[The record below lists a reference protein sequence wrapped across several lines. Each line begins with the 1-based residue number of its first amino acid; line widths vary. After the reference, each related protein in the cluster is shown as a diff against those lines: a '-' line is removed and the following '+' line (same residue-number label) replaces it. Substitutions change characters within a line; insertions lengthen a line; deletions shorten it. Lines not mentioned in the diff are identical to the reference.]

1 MAEPAQVQTEEQHVL
16 LQLEGAVAWIRFNR
30 PDKLNPIGSVA
41 RRQLDAALKQVERD
55 DAVRCVVLTGSGRA
69 FSAGADV
76 EEMRG
81 QGGGRTEA
89 LPSTADRGDVP
100 PGQGGMRSSED
111 VGRVLRE
118 EYLVMLQRLRTM
130 PKPVI
135 CGMNGLAAGI
145 GASFALACDIRIA
158 AEDAYLSEAFANLGL
173 GPDGGV
179 SWMLP
184 RSIGRGR
191 ALEMFYTAER
201 LSAQDAERFGVVNR
215 VVPKESV
222 ETECRA
228 LAERLAAGSRA
239 ALAGAKRA
247 VNFAEG
253 SSFEEA
259 AEFESFIQEICAA
272 GDDFREGVS
281 AFLEKRKP
289 NFGGGG

>member
-1 MAEPAQVQTEEQHVL
+1 MAQQTAEQHVL
-16 LQLEGAVAWIRFNR
+16 VELEGAVAWIRFNR
-30 PDKLNPIGSVA
+30 PDKLNPIGALA
-41 RRQLDAALKQVERD
+41 RRQLDSALKQVERD
-55 DAVRCVVLTGSGRA
+55 DAVRCVVLIGSGRA

-76 EEMRG
+76 REML
-81 QGGGRTEA
+81 QSE
-89 LPSTADRGDVP
+89 VP
-100 PGQGGMRSSED
+100 PGQEGGMRSAED

-158 AEDAYLSEAFANLGL
+158 AEDASISEAFANLGL

-179 SWMLP
+179 SWTLP
-184 RSIGRGR
+184 RLIGRGR
-191 ALEMFYTAER
+191 ALEMFYTAEP

-215 VVPKESV
+215 VVPKDAV
-222 ETECRA
+222 EAECRA
-228 LAERLAAGSRA
+228 LAVRLAAGATSS
-239 ALAGAKRA
+239 LAGAKRA

-259 AEFESFIQEICAA
+259 TEFEAYLQEICAA
-272 GDDFREGVS
+272 SEDFREGVT
-281 AFLEKRKP
+281 AFLKKRKP
-289 NFGGGG
+289 DFKGSQRDA

>member
-1 MAEPAQVQTEEQHVL
+1 MAEQAEENHVL
-16 LQLEGAVAWIRFNR
+16 LDTEGAVAWIRLNR
-30 PDKLNPIGSVA
+30 PDKLNPIGALA

-55 DAVRCVVLTGSGRA
+55 DAVRCVVLIGSGRA

-76 EEMRG
+76 GEMSG
-81 QGGGRTEA
+81 SGA
-89 LPSTADRGDVP
+89 
-100 PGQGGMRSSED
+100 GMRSAED

-118 EYLVMLQRLRTM
+118 EYLVMLQRIRTM

-184 RSIGRGR
+184 RFIGRGR

-215 VVPKESV
+215 VVPKGSV

-272 GDDFREGVS
+272 GDDFREGVT

>member
-1 MAEPAQVQTEEQHVL
+1 MAEQVEESQVVL
-16 LQLEGAVAWIRFNR
+16 ELEGAVAWIRFNR
-30 PDKLNPIGSVA
+30 PDKLNPIGSLA

-55 DAVRCVVLTGSGRA
+55 DAVRCVVLIGSGRA

-76 EEMRG
+76 SEMSSGRG
-81 QGGGRTEA
+81 VGRTEA
-89 LPSTADRGDVP
+89 STSTADRGDVP
-100 PGQGGMRSSED
+100 PHSGGGMRSPED
-111 VGRVLRE
+111 IGRVLRE

-158 AEDAYLSEAFANLGL
+158 ADDAYISEAFANLGL

-184 RSIGRGR
+184 RFIGRGR

-201 LSAQDAERFGVVNR
+201 LSAQDAERFGIVNR

-228 LAERLAAGSRA
+228 LAERLATASRA

-259 AEFESFIQEICAA
+259 AEFESFIQETCAA
-272 GDDFREGVS
+272 GDDFREGVT

-289 NFGGGG
+289 NFGGGGG

>member
-1 MAEPAQVQTEEQHVL
+1 MAEQARQAEQAEESHVL
-16 LQLEGAVAWIRFNR
+16 LEVEGAVAWIRFNR
-30 PDKLNPIGSVA
+30 PDKLNPIGALA
-41 RRQLDAALKQVERD
+41 RRQLDGALKQVERD
-55 DAVRCVVLTGSGRA
+55 DAIRCVVLIGSGRA

-76 EEMRG
+76 QEM
-81 QGGGRTEA
+81 QGGGT
-89 LPSTADRGDVP
+89 
-100 PGQGGMRSSED
+100 MRSAED

-158 AEDAYLSEAFANLGL
+158 AEDAYISEAFANIGL

-184 RSIGRGR
+184 RFIGRGR

-222 ETECRA
+222 EAECRA
-228 LAERLAAGSRA
+228 LAERLAAGPTR

-253 SSFEEA
+253 SAFEEA
-259 AEFESFIQEICAA
+259 VEFEAYIQETCAA
-272 GDDFREGVS
+272 GDDFREGVT

-289 NFGGGG
+289 AFGGK

>member
-1 MAEPAQVQTEEQHVL
+1 MSEQAEELQVVL
-16 LQLEGAVAWIRFNR
+16 ELEGAVAWIRFNR

-55 DAVRCVVLTGSGRA
+55 DAVRCVVLIGSGRA

-76 EEMRG
+76 QEM
-81 QGGGRTEA
+81 QGDGH
-89 LPSTADRGDVP
+89 
-100 PGQGGMRSSED
+100 MRSAED
-111 VGRVLRE
+111 VGRVLRD

-158 AEDAYLSEAFANLGL
+158 AEDAYISEAFANLGL

-184 RSIGRGR
+184 RFIGRGR

-215 VVPKESV
+215 VVPKDSV
-222 ETECRA
+222 EAECRT
-228 LAERLAAGSRA
+228 LAERLVTASST

-259 AEFESFIQEICAA
+259 AEFESYIQESCAA
-272 GDDFREGVS
+272 GEDFREGVN

-289 NFGGGG
+289 KFNGSPRDA

>member
-1 MAEPAQVQTEEQHVL
+1 MAETAEESHVL
-16 LQLEGAVAWIRFNR
+16 IEVEGTIAWIRLNR
-30 PDKLNPIGSVA
+30 PEKLNPIGALA

-55 DAVRCVVLTGSGRA
+55 DAIRCVVLIGSGRA

-76 EEMRG
+76 QEMAA
-81 QGGGRTEA
+81 E
-89 LPSTADRGDVP
+89 
-100 PGQGGMRSSED
+100 GGMRSAED

-118 EYLVMLQRLRTM
+118 EYLVMLQRIRTM

-158 AEDAYLSEAFANLGL
+158 AEDAYISEAFANLGL

-184 RSIGRGR
+184 RFIGRGR
-191 ALEMFYTAER
+191 ALEMFYTTER

-215 VVPKESV
+215 VVAKESV

-259 AEFESFIQEICAA
+259 AEFESFIQETCAA

-289 NFGGGG
+289 NFGGSG

>member
-1 MAEPAQVQTEEQHVL
+1 MAEQPEENHVL
-16 LQLEGAVAWIRFNR
+16 LDTEGAVAWIRLNR
-30 PDKLNPIGSVA
+30 PDKLNPIGALA

-55 DAVRCVVLTGSGRA
+55 DAVRCVVLIGSGRA

-76 EEMRG
+76 GEMSG
-81 QGGGRTEA
+81 SGA
-89 LPSTADRGDVP
+89 
-100 PGQGGMRSSED
+100 GMRSAED

-118 EYLVMLQRLRTM
+118 EYLVMLQRIRTM

-215 VVPKESV
+215 VVPKEAV

-272 GDDFREGVS
+272 GADFREGVT

>member
-1 MAEPAQVQTEEQHVL
+1 MTGMPEQPEEKHVL
-16 LQLEGAVAWIRFNR
+16 LDTEGAVAWIRFNR
-30 PDKLNPIGSVA
+30 PEKLNPIGSLA
-41 RRQLDAALKQVERD
+41 RGQLGAALKQVERD
-55 DAVRCVVLTGSGRA
+55 DAVRCVVLIGSGRA

-76 EEMRG
+76 QEMAASSG
-81 QGGGRTEA
+81 
-89 LPSTADRGDVP
+89 
-100 PGQGGMRSSED
+100 GGMRTPED
-111 VGRVLRE
+111 VGGVLRD

-135 CGMNGLAAGI
+135 CGLNGLAAGI

-158 AEDAYLSEAFANLGL
+158 AEDAYFSEAFSNLGL

-184 RSIGRGR
+184 RFIGRGR

-201 LSAQDAERFGVVNR
+201 LSAADAERFGLVNR
-215 VVPKESV
+215 VVPKAAV
-222 ETECRA
+222 EAECRT
-228 LAERLAAGSRA
+228 LAERLAAGSAR

-259 AEFESFIQEICAA
+259 AEYEAYIQEICAA
-272 GDDFREGVS
+272 GDDFREGVT
-281 AFLEKRKP
+281 AFLEKRPPK
-289 NFGGGG
+289 FGGS

>member
-1 MAEPAQVQTEEQHVL
+1 MAEQPEERHVL
-16 LQLEGAVAWIRFNR
+16 LEMEEAVAWIRLNR
-30 PDKLNPIGSVA
+30 PDKLNPIGTLA

-55 DAVRCVVLTGSGRA
+55 DAVRCVVLIGSGRA

-76 EEMRG
+76 QEM
-81 QGGGRTEA
+81 QGEGH
-89 LPSTADRGDVP
+89 
-100 PGQGGMRSSED
+100 MRSADD

-130 PKPVI
+130 PKPVV

-158 AEDAYLSEAFANLGL
+158 AEDAFLSEAFVNLGL

-184 RSIGRGR
+184 RFIGRGR
-191 ALEMFYTAER
+191 ALEMFYTADR

-215 VVPKESV
+215 VVPKDSV
-222 ETECRA
+222 EAECRS
-228 LAERLAAGSRA
+228 LAKRLATGSIR

-259 AEFESFIQEICAA
+259 AEFESYIQEVCAA
-272 GDDFREGVS
+272 GEDFREGVT

-289 NFGGGG
+289 NFGGSG

>member
-1 MAEPAQVQTEEQHVL
+1 MAEQVEESHVVL
-16 LQLEGAVAWIRFNR
+16 ELEGAVAWIRFNR
-30 PDKLNPIGSVA
+30 PDKLNPIGSLA

-55 DAVRCVVLTGSGRA
+55 DAVRCVVLIGSGRA

-76 EEMRG
+76 SEM
-81 QGGGRTEA
+81 
-89 LPSTADRGDVP
+89 SNSD
-100 PGQGGMRSSED
+100 GGMRTPED
-111 VGRVLRE
+111 IGRVLRE

-158 AEDAYLSEAFANLGL
+158 AEDAYISEAFANLGL

-184 RSIGRGR
+184 RFIGRGG

-228 LAERLAAGSRA
+228 LAERLAGASRA

-259 AEFESFIQEICAA
+259 AEFESFIQETCAA
-272 GDDFREGVS
+272 GDDFREGVT
-281 AFLEKRKP
+281 AFLEKRKA
-289 NFGGGG
+289 NFGGGGGA

>member
-1 MAEPAQVQTEEQHVL
+1 MAQQPEESHVL
-16 LQLEGAVAWIRFNR
+16 LEMEEAVAWIRLNR
-30 PDKLNPIGSVA
+30 PDKLNPIGTLA

-55 DAVRCVVLTGSGRA
+55 DAVRCVVVIGSGRA

-76 EEMRG
+76 QEM
-81 QGGGRTEA
+81 A
-89 LPSTADRGDVP
+89 GD
-100 PGQGGMRSSED
+100 GSDMRSAED

-158 AEDAYLSEAFANLGL
+158 AEDAYISEAFANLGL

-184 RSIGRGR
+184 RFIGRGR

-201 LSAQDAERFGVVNR
+201 LSAQDAERFGLVNR
-215 VVPKESV
+215 VVAKEAV
-222 ETECRA
+222 EAECRI
-228 LAERLAAGSRA
+228 LAQRLAAGSIR

-259 AEFESFIQEICAA
+259 VEFEAYIQEICAA
-272 GDDFREGVS
+272 GDDFREGVT

-289 NFGGGG
+289 KFGGGGG

>member
-1 MAEPAQVQTEEQHVL
+1 MGMSEQPEESHVL
-16 LQLEGAVAWIRFNR
+16 LEAEGAVAWIRFNR
-30 PDKLNPIGSVA
+30 PDKLNPIGGLA

-55 DAVRCVVLTGSGRA
+55 EAVRCVVLIGSGRA

-76 EEMRG
+76 QEMGAGGGGEMRG
-81 QGGGRTEA
+81 A
-89 LPSTADRGDVP
+89 
-100 PGQGGMRSSED
+100 ED

-118 EYLVMLQRLRTM
+118 EYAPMLQRLRTM

-184 RSIGRGR
+184 RFIGRGR

-201 LSAQDAERFGVVNR
+201 LSAQDAERFGLVNR
-215 VVPKESV
+215 VVPKDSV
-222 ETECRA
+222 EAECRA
-228 LAERLAAGSRA
+228 LAERLAAGA
-239 ALAGAKRA
+239 VGALAGAKRA
-247 VNFAEG
+247 ANFAEG
-253 SSFEEA
+253 STFEEA
-259 AEFESFIQEICAA
+259 VEFESYIQETCAA
-272 GDDFREGVS
+272 SDDFREGVS

-289 NFGGGG
+289 RFGGGAG

>member
-1 MAEPAQVQTEEQHVL
+1 MAQQTEEQQVL
-16 LQLEGAVAWIRFNR
+16 LEVEEAVAWIRLNR
-30 PDKLNPIGSVA
+30 PDKLNPIGA
-41 RRQLDAALKQVERD
+41 LLRRQLDTALKQVERD
-55 DAVRCVVLTGSGRA
+55 DAVRCVVLIGSGRA
-69 FSAGADV
+69 FSAGADIG
-76 EEMRG
+76 EM
-81 QGGGRTEA
+81 QGDGN
-89 LPSTADRGDVP
+89 
-100 PGQGGMRSSED
+100 MRSAED

-135 CGMNGLAAGI
+135 CGLNGLAAGI

-158 AEDAYLSEAFANLGL
+158 AEDAYISEAFANIGL

-184 RSIGRGR
+184 RFIGRGR

-201 LSAQDAERFGVVNR
+201 LSAHDAERFGVVNR
-215 VVPKESV
+215 VVPKEAV
-222 ETECRA
+222 EAECRA
-228 LAERLAAGSRA
+228 LAKRLATGSAR
-239 ALAGAKRA
+239 ALAAAKRA

-259 AEFESFIQEICAA
+259 TEFEAYLQEACAA
-272 GDDFREGVS
+272 GDDFREGVT

-289 NFGGGG
+289 SFKGSQADA

>member
-1 MAEPAQVQTEEQHVL
+1 MTEQAEESHVL
-16 LQLEGAVAWIRFNR
+16 LELEGPIAWIRLNR
-30 PDKLNPIGSVA
+30 PEKLNPIGALA

-55 DAVRCVVLTGSGRA
+55 DAVRCVVLIGSGRA

-76 EEMRG
+76 GEMAGVGGSEMRS
-81 QGGGRTEA
+81 A
-89 LPSTADRGDVP
+89 
-100 PGQGGMRSSED
+100 ED

-118 EYLVMLQRLRTM
+118 EYLVMLQRIRTM

-158 AEDAYLSEAFANLGL
+158 AEDAYISEAFANLGL

-179 SWMLP
+179 SWTLP
-184 RSIGRGR
+184 RFIGRGR

-222 ETECRA
+222 ETACRA
-228 LAERLAAGSRA
+228 LAERLAAGSRG

-253 SSFEEA
+253 SNFEEA
-259 AEFESFIQEICAA
+259 AEFESFIQETCAA
-272 GDDFREGVS
+272 GEDFREGVA

-289 NFGGGG
+289 KFGGGGG

>member
-1 MAEPAQVQTEEQHVL
+1 MAEQPEENHVL
-16 LQLEGAVAWIRFNR
+16 LDTEGAVAWIRLNR
-30 PDKLNPIGSVA
+30 PDKLNPIGALA

-55 DAVRCVVLTGSGRA
+55 DAVRCVVLIGSGRA

-76 EEMRG
+76 QEMAAAGGGGEMR
-81 QGGGRTEA
+81 
-89 LPSTADRGDVP
+89 TA
-100 PGQGGMRSSED
+100 ED

-118 EYLVMLQRLRTM
+118 EYLVMLQRIRTM

-215 VVPKESV
+215 VVPKEAV

-272 GDDFREGVS
+272 GDDFREGVT